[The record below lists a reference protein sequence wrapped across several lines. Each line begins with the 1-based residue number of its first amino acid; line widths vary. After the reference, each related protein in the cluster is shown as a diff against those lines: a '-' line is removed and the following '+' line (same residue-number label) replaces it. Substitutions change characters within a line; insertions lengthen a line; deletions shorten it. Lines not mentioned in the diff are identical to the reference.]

1 MGQEPAARQVIAR
14 EVILVTGAG
23 RGIGRAAAERLAR
36 GGAAVGVLDIV
47 PELAEE
53 TAATVKAA
61 GGLALALPCDVA
73 DRGGVMDAA
82 GTLSAAFGP
91 LTGVVNDAMWI
102 RYGPVDQL
110 AEPDLDRMLA
120 VGLKGPIWGV
130 QALLAHRSDG
140 PVSVVNIASPV
151 ADLGMANT
159 VAYTAVKGAI
169 AAITRQLAVELGP
182 QGVRVNAVTPGA
194 VPTPGARS
202 IVDEAGYAK
211 RRAQTPLGR
220 LGEESEIAAAIAFL
234 CGPDAGFITGEV
246 LHVDGGITVKSM

>member
-1 MGQEPAARQVIAR
+1 MVSEETQHQ
-14 EVILVTGAG
+14 VILVTGAG

-36 GGAAVGVLDIV
+36 NGVSVGVLDISSD
-47 PELAEE
+47 LAAE
-53 TAATVKAA
+53 TVASIHRS
-61 GGLALALPCDVA
+61 GGRALTLTTDVA
-73 DRGGVMDAA
+73 DRAA
-82 GTLSAAFGP
+82 MLSAAARLSGEFGP

-102 RYGPVDQL
+102 RYGPIENL
-110 AEPDLDRMLA
+110 AEDDLDRMLA
-120 VGLKGPIWGV
+120 VGVKGPIWGV
-130 QALLAHRSDG
+130 QGLLAHRG
-140 PVSVVNIASPV
+140 PGAACVVNLASPV

-169 AAITRQLAVELGP
+169 VALTRQMAVELGP
-182 QGVRVNAVTPGA
+182 QGIRVNAVAPGA
-194 VPTPGARS
+194 VPTPGARA

-234 CGPDAGFITGEV
+234 CGPDAAFITGEV